1 MDAQGFCKDIVNLLA
16 EQVTLLVDG
25 LNRHVALTLLR
36 KSQA

>member
-16 EQVTLLVDG
+16 EQVTLLVDC
-25 LNRHVALTLLR
+25 LNRHVALALLR